1 MRYGGLD
8 PKVSNVYFTQGSID
22 PWKKVGIQ
30 QNYNEDS
37 PTTVIPGELSL
48 TRISL
53 KFLLKISLYLSG
65 ASHMADFGSIS
76 NQDSEAMRKSKEK
89 IRQLVIEWFSL

>member
-37 PTTVIPGELSL
+37 PTTVIPGELS
-48 TRISL
+48 
-53 KFLLKISLYLSG
+53 
-65 ASHMADFGSIS
+65 
-76 NQDSEAMRKSKEK
+76 
-89 IRQLVIEWFSL
+89 